1 MEFTAIQ
8 QEAFNWIIGILQ
20 KHQIP
25 FQVSGGLAARAYNA
39 NRPLNDIDIDIPNEF
54 FPVIM
59 EDVLPFVTHRLAR
72 YVDADWDLL
81 LMTLS
86 RNGQSID
93 LSGMDDVRIYDK
105 AANVWVKIPSNLEK
119 RVIREV
125 MGIQVPV
132 INPHEL
138 IAYKERLNRSINGHA
153 IDKEDAVAVRNFIS
167 SEKLP

>member
-1 MEFTAIQ
+1 
-8 QEAFNWIIGILQ
+8 
-20 KHQIP
+20 
-25 FQVSGGLAARAYNA
+25 
-39 NRPLNDIDIDIPNEF
+39 
-54 FPVIM
+54 M
-59 EDVLPFVTHRLAR
+59 EDVLPYVTHRLAR

-86 RNGQSID
+86 SNGQSID

-132 INPHEL
+132 INPYEL
-138 IAYKERLNRSINGHA
+138 IAYKEKLNRSINGHA
-153 IDKEDAVAVRNFIS
+153 IDKEDAVAVRNFIC